1 MTVITKKQ
9 LTLQG
14 FENQCFL
21 FWGFKGIT
29 KQALSPPPF
38 NQALGRGKLNSR
50 DISMNLMILHKAH
63 DKKRVIKVIN

>member
-29 KQALSPPPF
+29 KQALSPPP
-38 NQALGRGKLNSR
+38 L
-50 DISMNLMILHKAH
+50 
-63 DKKRVIKVIN
+63 IKPWDEVN